1 MAQLVPSVLLYGQA
15 LKLINELR
23 EGQEAGTLRDTDDL
37 IAKLADILTRFE
49 DTAGTP
55 FLQYS
60 PVVETEPP
68 SSEKTNRLWRALE
81 KDVNLLQQQMDIL
94 QASTSFS
101 HNIVATEVMK
111 SKSANAR
118 VSNKLK
124 TLQLYTESVDS
135 SIITFGDSFRSLEFT
150 DSTKVPAY
158 EQAMLLGE
166 GYLTL
171 APDGEMVN
179 LSEDAT
185 VTILDGSNGYLGN
198 NHEVEDPGGTVD
210 LQTGS
215 DWYTFKTENR
225 IYNDLKGLLDAEPN
239 SWIEY
244 EHYYLTEE
252 QQRAGANL
260 NFVYQKQNE
269 DGSFENI
276 NWASGPGGGTL
287 KLHLQFDLKSIKTL
301 NSIEYTPYG
310 LEENAN
316 PPVLIKYVETSPNGT
331 DWTSIYP
338 ASVWLG
344 TETNIQAARTAD
356 NVATEK
362 AVWAF
367 EARSVQYIRFH
378 IEQPN
383 PITCRVGHAY
393 YVDED
398 TETFERVEGPIP
410 PTTDPTKYYEESNHG
425 SLLQQ
430 REFFIGKRW
439 AVGIRDIT
447 LQQREYVERS
457 VIVTKPLR
465 VGGVVDRVALTRA
478 DILVPQ
484 EYSSDQSWVEFY
496 VSPDDG
502 GSWFQISRIEDDYL
516 GIPEQIAFND
526 PTPEAFREAGVA
538 YYNVDG
544 IVTSLRLKI
553 VLTRPDELVT
563 TTPILRSY
571 ALKVKRR

>member
-15 LKLINELR
+15 LKLITELR
-23 EGQEAGTLRDTDDL
+23 EGQAEGTLRDTDDL
-37 IAKLADILTRFE
+37 ISKLADVLTRFE
-49 DTAGTP
+49 DTAGSP
-55 FLQYS
+55 FLRYD

-68 SSEKTNRLWRALE
+68 SSDKTNKLWRALE
-81 KDVNLLQQQMDIL
+81 KDVNLLQQQIDIL
-94 QASTSFS
+94 RASASFS

-150 DSTKVPAY
+150 DSTKVPAE
-158 EQAMLLGE
+158 EQAVLLGE

-171 APDGEMVN
+171 APDGEMIN
-179 LSEDAT
+179 LSEDAA
-185 VTILDGSNGYLGN
+185 VSILNSSNGYLGN
-198 NHEVEDPGGTVD
+198 NHEIEDPGGTVD
-210 LQTGS
+210 PDTGS
-215 DWYTFKTENR
+215 DWFEFKTENR
-225 IYNDLKGLLDAEPN
+225 IYNDTSSLLDKEPN
-239 SWIEY
+239 TWIEY

-252 QQRAGANL
+252 QQRAGANF
-260 NFVYQKQNE
+260 NFVYQKQTD
-269 DGSFENI
+269 DGSFENV
-276 NWASGPGGGTL
+276 NWATGPVGGVL
-287 KLHLQFDLKSIKTL
+287 KLDLEFDLKAVRTL

-310 LEENAN
+310 LEQNSN

-331 DWTSIYP
+331 DWTPIYP
-338 ASVWLG
+338 ANVWLG

-356 NVATEK
+356 NVTTEK

-367 EARSVQYIRFH
+367 EARSVQFIRLH

-383 PITCRVGHAY
+383 PVSCRVGHAY
-393 YVDED
+393 YVDDESY
-398 TETFERVEGPIP
+398 ERLEGPVP
-410 PTTDPTKYYEESNHG
+410 PTTNPTQYYEESNHG

-439 AVGIRDIT
+439 AIGIRDIT

-457 VIVTKPLR
+457 VLVTKPLR

-478 DILVPQ
+478 DIVIPPQ
-484 EYSSDQSWVEFY
+484 YSSDKTWVEFY

-553 VLTRPDELVT
+553 VLTRPDELET